1 MYLITS
7 IIREGISSSR
17 AEGNHWFDLGL
28 GFDGGGYVQ
37 CPPRDKARKIPPV
50 PDAVPPE
57 PPPSSCISKQRHQIP
72 TQVQR
77 HYLLR
82 GPNQLAADE
91 HGRHRRLAPQ
101 QLGEGVLH
109 LRPAR
114 VLVELMDGSAD
125 TELME
130 QALHAVAEAAVAPAE
145 DHHRPLRRQLHHL
158 VSLWALA
165 EPKMAP
171 QNSIIHFHTVPGR
184 SRLATVCG
192 YHVSHGDAKNKS
204 LFDDETGHSR
214 MADLLIHSKK
224 ISSVALLPPCFSI
237 SNMSTSSAG
246 CRLLAEASME
256 KGLQRVLMLSRRVTT
271 SSKVNQS
278 DCLKV
283 NSFRNWDNFKQS
295 IPLLENDEGALHTI
309 APCTPG

>member
-77 HYLLR
+77 HDLLR

-145 DHHRPLRRQLHHL
+145 DHHRP
-158 VSLWALA
+158 
-165 EPKMAP
+165 
-171 QNSIIHFHTVPGR
+171 
-184 SRLATVCG
+184 CG
-192 YHVSHGDAKNKS
+192 YHVSHDDAKNKS

-224 ISSVALLPPCFSI
+224 CSTHPNASLHFPHLISFTVWFAATGKCFDAETWC
-237 SNMSTSSAG
+237 STDH
-246 CRLLAEASME
+246 CR
-256 KGLQRVLMLSRRVTT
+256 
-271 SSKVNQS
+271 
-278 DCLKV
+278 
-283 NSFRNWDNFKQS
+283 
-295 IPLLENDEGALHTI
+295 
-309 APCTPG
+309 